1 MKRLSI
7 IIVNYNVKYFL
18 EQCLCAVVKA
28 INNIDAEIFVVDN
41 NSTDGSVEYLQPKF
55 LQVKFIINN
64 TNNGFAKANNQAL
77 IQASGKYILFLNPDT
92 IVAEDS
98 FEKCIS
104 FLEADKNAGA
114 VGVKMIDGSGFYL
127 KESKRGFP
135 SPLVSFYKLSG
146 LIHLFPHSKIFA
158 RYYLGHLNEN
168 ESNKADVL
176 SGAFM
181 IVKKEVLDITGGFD
195 EQFFMYAEDIDLSF
209 RIKKA
214 NYYNYYLA
222 ETTIIHFK
230 GESTRKDFRYTKLFY
245 KAMSQFVRK
254 HYNGGISFI
263 FTALMDVAIWL
274 RACVSLV
281 FNFFKRKKII
291 INKNKTNTFIC
302 GDEEA
307 VIFLKDILLSKEKNI
322 VEEKDEADEVIFCEG
337 KNFSFKKVINEFEK
351 RESDAVYKIHANTS
365 ASIAGSESKNEMGNA
380 SPLQYQ

>member
-18 EQCLCAVVKA
+18 EQCLCSVIKA
-28 INNIDAEIFVVDN
+28 INNIETEIFVVDN
-41 NSTDGSVEYLQPKF
+41 HSNDGSVEYLQPKF
-55 LQVKFIINN
+55 PRVKFIINKIN
-64 TNNGFAKANNQAL
+64 TGFAKANNQAL
-77 IQASGKYILFLNPDT
+77 MQASGEFILFLNPDT

-104 FLEADKNAGA
+104 FLEANEKAGA

-146 LIHLFPHSKIFA
+146 LINLFPHSKIFA
-158 RYYLGHLNEN
+158 RYYLGHLNNNEN
-168 ESNKADVL
+168 NKVDVL

-181 IVKKEVLDITGGFD
+181 MIKKEVLDITGGFD

-209 RIKKA
+209 RIQKA

-254 HYNGGISFI
+254 HYKGGVTFI
-263 FTALMDVAIWL
+263 FTAFMDLAIWL
-274 RACVSLV
+274 RAAISLII
-281 FNFFKRKKII
+281 NLFKTKKIK
-291 INKNKTNTFIC
+291 INKNKINTFIY
-302 GDEEA
+302 GDINDENY
-307 VIFLKDILLSKEKNI
+307 LKNI
-322 VEEKDEADEVIFCEG
+322 LASQQRTVVQQKNEANEIIFCEG
-337 KNFSFKKVINEFEK
+337 NNFSFKKIINEFEK
-351 RESDAVYKIHANTS
+351 QETIAQYKIHANKS
-365 ASIAGSESKNEMGNA
+365 GSIAGSGSKNLMGEII
-380 SPLQYQ
+380 PLQYQ